1 MPSPAE
7 IWRKTGSIMKKY
19 FLLLFLAV
27 FVLPLS
33 AAGKYT
39 LTAEAPSAVAKGD
52 QFRLSYTV
60 NTSSNVKD
68 LRIASSLKGFSILMG
83 PSRSQSSSTQI
94 INGKVTSSSSIT
106 FTYVLLAEE
115 EGTFTIPAATISVDN
130 EKIISNALTVKVLP
144 EDKASGS
151 SSSSSGKGRKTS
163 ASGGEITSDQLFV
176 RAVASKVNVYEQ
188 EAILLTYKVYTLIDL
203 RGFEYVKLP
212 DFKGFHSQEIDLPQ
226 KKQFSLEH
234 YNGRNYNTIVF
245 RQFLLFP
252 QNSGTLEI
260 APARFDASV
269 MKQIQTNDPFDAFF
283 GNNYVTATKT
293 LMTPSVKINVKP
305 LPSPKPDNFVGAVG
319 TFDLSASV
327 NKKELNANDAVTY
340 KLVLSG
346 VGNLKLVDA
355 PEISFPADFELYDPK
370 VSDNFSV
377 TTSGLSGSKVYEYL
391 AIPRH
396 AGDFTI
402 PSIEL
407 SYFDTRTK
415 SYKTLKTESFSLKVN
430 KGKGGDAGGSYAD
443 YAGVEKENVKVLAN
457 DIRYIHQGDVSFR
470 NGNDFVINRISY
482 LLWYVIPAVIF
493 IVFFVVYRHNAE
505 ESMNVAKSRNK
516 RANKFARKRLKK
528 AAALLG
534 EKNDELFYDEVLRTL
549 WGYIADKLNM
559 NTAELTKDNVREKML
574 GANIQEEMVNTFI
587 DLLNECEFARYA
599 PGNKEEGMERIYRS
613 AQDIILE
620 IESNI
625 KVK

>member
-1 MPSPAE
+1 
-7 IWRKTGSIMKKY
+7 MKRY
-19 FLLLFLAV
+19 FILLFLAV
-27 FVLPLS
+27 LFLPL
-33 AAGKYT
+33 AAAEKHT

-60 NTSSNVKD
+60 NTSDRVKD
-68 LRIASSLKGFSILMG
+68 LRIASDLKGFSILMG

-115 EGTFTIPAATISVDN
+115 EGTFTIPAATISVGS

-144 EDKASGS
+144 EDKNSGGTQ
-151 SSSSSGKGRKTS
+151 SSSGRSRS
-163 ASGGEITSDQLFV
+163 ASSTDRITSDQLFV
-176 RAVASKVNVYEQ
+176 RAIASKVNVYEQ
-188 EAILLTYKVYTLIDL
+188 EAVLLTYKVYTLVDL

-269 MKQIQTNDPFDAFF
+269 LKQIQTSDPFDAFF
-283 GNNYVTATKT
+283 GNNYVSATKT
-293 LMTPSVKINVKP
+293 LMTPPVKINVKP
-305 LPSPKPDNFVGAVG
+305 LPSPRPDNFIGAVG
-319 TFDLSASV
+319 SFDISASI
-327 NKKELNANDAVTY
+327 NTGELRANEAVTY

-346 VGNLKLVDA
+346 VGNLKLVNA
-355 PEISFPADFELYDPK
+355 PEITFPADFELYDPK
-370 VSDNFSV
+370 VSDKFSV

-396 AGDFTI
+396 AGNFTI
-402 PSIEL
+402 PSVEL
-407 SYFDTRTK
+407 SYFDTAGKTYRTVR
-415 SYKTLKTESFSLKVN
+415 TESFALKVS
-430 KGKGGDAGGSYAD
+430 KGKEGSDAGTYAD

-457 DIRYIHQGDVSFR
+457 DIRYIHQGDVRFR
-470 NGNDFVINRISY
+470 GKDEFVISRTSY
-482 LLWYVIPAVIF
+482 LLWYVVPAVLFIALF
-493 IVFFVVYRHNAE
+493 IVYRRNAE
-505 ESMNVAKSRNK
+505 ENMNVARSRNR

-528 AAALLG
+528 AALLLK
-534 EKNDELFYDEVLRTL
+534 EKNDGQFYDEVLRTL
-549 WGYIADKLNM
+549 WGYIADKLNI
-559 NTAELTKDNVREKML
+559 NTAELTKDNVRDKML
-574 GANIQEEMVNTFI
+574 AANIQDEMAGRFI

-599 PGNKEEGMERIYRS
+599 PGNKEEGMERIYHS

>member
-1 MPSPAE
+1 
-7 IWRKTGSIMKKY
+7 MKRY
-19 FLLLFLAV
+19 FILLFLAV
-27 FVLPLS
+27 LFLPL
-33 AAGKYT
+33 AAAEKHT

-60 NTSSNVKD
+60 NTSDRVKD
-68 LRIASSLKGFSILMG
+68 LRIASDLKGFSILMG

-115 EGTFTIPAATISVDN
+115 EGTFTIPAATISVGS

-144 EDKASGS
+144 EDKNSGGPQ
-151 SSSSSGKGRKTS
+151 SSSGRSRS
-163 ASGGEITSDQLFV
+163 ASSTDRITSDQLFV
-176 RAVASKVNVYEQ
+176 RAIASKVNVYEQ
-188 EAILLTYKVYTLIDL
+188 EAVLLTYKVYTLVDL

-269 MKQIQTNDPFDAFF
+269 LKQIQTSDPFDAFF
-283 GNNYVTATKT
+283 GNNYVSATKT
-293 LMTPSVKINVKP
+293 LMTPPVKINVKP
-305 LPSPKPDNFVGAVG
+305 LPSPRPDNFIGAVG
-319 TFDLSASV
+319 SFDISASI
-327 NKKELNANDAVTY
+327 NTGELRANEAVTY

-346 VGNLKLVDA
+346 VGNLKLVNA
-355 PEISFPADFELYDPK
+355 PEITFPADFELYDPK
-370 VSDNFSV
+370 VSDKFSV

-396 AGDFTI
+396 AGNFTI
-402 PSIEL
+402 PSVEL
-407 SYFDTRTK
+407 SYFDTAGKTYRTVR
-415 SYKTLKTESFSLKVN
+415 TESFALKVS
-430 KGKGGDAGGSYAD
+430 KGKEGSDAGTYAD

-457 DIRYIHQGDVSFR
+457 DIRYIHQGDVRFR
-470 NGNDFVINRISY
+470 GKDEFVISRTSY
-482 LLWYVIPAVIF
+482 LLWYVVPAVLFIALF
-493 IVFFVVYRHNAE
+493 IVYRRNAE
-505 ESMNVAKSRNK
+505 ENMNVARSRNR

-528 AAALLG
+528 AALLLK
-534 EKNDELFYDEVLRTL
+534 EKNDGQFYDEVLRTL
-549 WGYIADKLNM
+549 WGYIADKLNI
-559 NTAELTKDNVREKML
+559 NTAELTKDNVRDKML
-574 GANIQEEMVNTFI
+574 AANIQDEMAGRFI

-599 PGNKEEGMERIYRS
+599 PGNKEEGMERIYHS